1 MGLMDR
7 MMDRMIGNM
16 SVQEKEEM
24 MLKMMP
30 LMMKDVDMLKMMPGM
45 MSGMGRLLNVTGI
58 VSFIHQ
64 VLKDD
69 ELEGQLEKLKDH
81 LPQLSRKM
89 QSMMADMRPAMSTLM
104 SGMMDF
110 MAAKVMPVMMPM
122 MSEMMPVMM
131 KEKMPEVMVRDETV
145 KKFISGMMMEIMP
158 HCVQTLSP
166 MMESE
171 DQNVFLAH
179 LSDSIARSGGSES
192 PEEEKRS

>member
-16 SVQEKEEM
+16 SVQEKEVM
-24 MLKMMP
+24 MSKMMP
-30 LMMKDVDMLKMMPGM
+30 LMMKDVDMLKIMPGM

-58 VSFIHQ
+58 VTFIRR

-69 ELEGQLEKLKDH
+69 ELKGQFEKLKDH

-145 KKFISGMMMEIMP
+145 KEFISGMMMEIMP
-158 HCVQTLSP
+158 HCVHTLSP
-166 MMESE
+166 MMESQ
-171 DQNVFLAH
+171 DQSAFLAD
-179 LSDSIARSGGSES
+179 LTDSIARVEGSES
-192 PEEEKRS
+192 SEEEKRD

>member
-7 MMDRMIGNM
+7 MMDGMIRNM
-16 SVQEKEEM
+16 SIQEKEEM
-24 MLKMMP
+24 MLKIMP
-30 LMMKDVDMLKMMPGM
+30 VMMKDADMLKMMPGM
-45 MSGMGRLLNVTGI
+45 MSGMGGLLNMTGI
-58 VSFIHQ
+58 VTFIRQ

-69 ELEGQLEKLKDH
+69 ELKGQLEKLIDR

-89 QSMMADMRPAMSTLM
+89 QSMMADMRPALITLM

-110 MAAKVMPVMMPM
+110 MAGKVMPVMMPM

-131 KEKMPEVMVRDETV
+131 KEIMPEVMVRNDTV
-145 KKFISGMMMEIMP
+145 KEFMPRMMMEVIP

-171 DQNVFLAH
+171 DQNVFLAR
-179 LSDSIARSGGSES
+179 LTDSIGRAGGSES
-192 PEEEKRS
+192 PEEEKRD

>member
-7 MMDRMIGNM
+7 MMDRMIRNM

-30 LMMKDVDMLKMMPGM
+30 VMMKDVDMLKMMPGM
-45 MSGMGRLLNVTGI
+45 MSSMGRFLNVTSI
-58 VSFIHQ
+58 VTLIRQ

-69 ELEGQLEKLKDH
+69 ELKGQLEKFVDH

-89 QSMMADMRPAMSTLM
+89 QSMMAEMRPIISTLM
-104 SGMMDF
+104 SGMMNF
-110 MAAKVMPVMMPM
+110 MTGKV
-122 MSEMMPVMM
+122 SEMMPMMM
-131 KEKMPEVMVRDETV
+131 KEKMPEVMVRDKTV
-145 KKFISGMMMEIMP
+145 RQFISGMMMEIMP

-171 DQNVFLAH
+171 DQTVFLTH
-179 LSDSIARSGGSES
+179 LTDSIARAEVSETS
-192 PEEEKRS
+192 EEERG

>member
-30 LMMKDVDMLKMMPGM
+30 LMMKDVDMLKMLPGM
-45 MSGMGRLLNVTGI
+45 MSSMGRFLNVTSI
-58 VSFIHQ
+58 VTFIRQ
-64 VLKDD
+64 VLQDD
-69 ELEGQLEKLKDH
+69 ELARQLEKLMDH

-89 QSMMADMRPAMSTLM
+89 QSMMADMRPAISALM

-110 MAAKVMPVMMPM
+110 MAVKVMPVMIPM

-145 KKFISGMMMEIMP
+145 KKFMSGMMMEIMP

-171 DQNVFLAH
+171 DQDVFLDH
-179 LSDSIARSGGSES
+179 LTESIAKAEGSQS

>member
-7 MMDRMIGNM
+7 MMDRMIRNM

-24 MLKMMP
+24 LLKMMP
-30 LMMKDVDMLKMMPGM
+30 VMMKDVDMLKMMPWM
-45 MSGMGRLLNVTGI
+45 MSSMGRFLNITGI
-58 VSFIHQ
+58 VTFIRQ

-69 ELEGQLEKLKDH
+69 ELKRQLEKLMDH

-110 MAAKVMPVMMPM
+110 MAGKAMPV
-122 MSEMMPVMM
+122 MMPVMM
-131 KEKMPEVMVRDETV
+131 KEKMPEVMIRDETV
-145 KKFISGMMMEIMP
+145 KEFMSRMMMEIMP
-158 HCVQTLSP
+158 HCVQTFSP

-171 DQNVFLAH
+171 DQNVFLTH
-179 LSDSIARSGGSES
+179 LTDSIARAEVSEPS
-192 PEEEKRS
+192 EEERG

>member
-1 MGLMDR
+1 MDR

-24 MLKMMP
+24 MLP

-58 VSFIHQ
+58 VTFIRE

-69 ELEGQLEKLKDH
+69 ELKAQLEKLKDQ

-89 QSMMADMRPAMSTLM
+89 QSMMAEIRPAISTLM

-110 MAAKVMPVMMPM
+110 MAGKVMPVMMPM

-131 KEKMPEVMVRDETV
+131 KEKMPQIMESDGTVRE
-145 KKFISGMMMEIMP
+145 FISGMMMEIMP

-166 MMESE
+166 MMESK
-171 DQNVFLAH
+171 DQNIFLAH
-179 LSDSIARSGGSES
+179 LTDSIARAEGLES
-192 PEEEKRS
+192 PEEEQKA

>member
-1 MGLMDR
+1 
-7 MMDRMIGNM
+7 
-16 SVQEKEEM
+16 
-24 MLKMMP
+24 
-30 LMMKDVDMLKMMPGM
+30 MMKDMDMLKMMPGM

-58 VSFIHQ
+58 VTFIRQ

-69 ELEGQLEKLKDH
+69 ELKGQLEKLVDH

-110 MAAKVMPVMMPM
+110 MAGKVMPVMMPM
-122 MSEMMPVMM
+122 MSEIMPVMM
-131 KEKMPEVMVRDETV
+131 KEQMPEVMVRDETV

-171 DQNVFLAH
+171 DQSVFLAH
-179 LSDSIARSGGSES
+179 LTDSIARAEV
-192 PEEEKRS
+192 PEPSVEERG